1 MGVEQEMTKGIS
13 EEQTLKEKKASTLW
27 VEVAGAC
34 LGHGLVRAPGV
45 LSGGCHG
52 RAETCQ

>member
-1 MGVEQEMTKGIS
+1 MGVGQEMTKGIS

-34 LGHGLVRAPGV
+34 LGHV
-45 LSGGCHG
+45 LSGPQECFPVSW
-52 RAETCQ
+52 QS